1 MERLMKSLE
10 TPHDRQRTRKR
21 LGPVPVGRG
30 YRASDKINYMRAQ
43 HVPLNKA
50 VLRQNRVLTGHEPA
64 VFRESYQLLRTQIL
78 QRLEEHHWNTL
89 AVTSPCASEGRTLTA
104 INLAISLA
112 REIDYTV
119 VLVDANLRQPV
130 LLEYLGLPKRRGLGD
145 YLTEDILIEE
155 LLIQPYYLED
165 LVVVPGGQAVE
176 NSAELLNSSKMTRL
190 VSDMKSSTD
199 KCIIIFDVP
208 PVLGTAETLAFS
220 AQVDAA
226 LLVIEDGITTR
237 KDIARAVDLL
247 SNTNVVGT
255 VLNKSGRVAP

>member
-1 MERLMKSLE
+1 MERLMESVE
-10 TPHDRQRTRKR
+10 MPRDRHRTRKR
-21 LGPVPVGRG
+21 VGPVPVGRG
-30 YRASDKINYMRAQ
+30 YAASDKINYLRAQ

-64 VFRESYQLLRTQIL
+64 LFRESYQLLRTQIL
-78 QRLEEHHWNTL
+78 QRLKENHWNTL

-104 INLAISLA
+104 INVAISMA

-145 YLTEDILIEE
+145 YLTEDLLIEE

-208 PVLGTAETLAFS
+208 PVLGTAETLAFT

-226 LLVIEDGITTR
+226 LLVIEDGVTNR

-247 SNTNVVGT
+247 SNTNVIGT

>member
-1 MERLMKSLE
+1 MQELLKSLE
-10 TPHDRQRTRKR
+10 MPRDRHRTRKHVR
-21 LGPVPVGRG
+21 PVPVGRG
-30 YRASDKINYMRAQ
+30 YRASDKINYLRAQ

-104 INLAISLA
+104 INLAISMA

-130 LLEYLGLPKRRGLGD
+130 LLEYLGVPKRRGLGD

-190 VSDMKSSTD
+190 VSDLKSSTD

-226 LLVIEDGITTR
+226 LLVIEDGITSR

>member
-1 MERLMKSLE
+1 MEELLKSLE
-10 TPHDRQRTRKR
+10 MPRDRHRTRKR
-21 LGPVPVGRG
+21 VGPVPVGRG
-30 YRASDKINYMRAQ
+30 YRASDKINYLRAE

-78 QRLEEHHWNTL
+78 QRLEENHWNTL

-104 INLAISLA
+104 INLAISMA

-119 VLVDANLRQPV
+119 VLVDANLRHSV
-130 LLEYLGLPKRRGLGD
+130 LLDYLGVPERRGLGN

-165 LVVVPGGQAVE
+165 LVVLPGGQAVE

-190 VSDMKSSTD
+190 VSDMKSATD

-226 LLVIEDGITTR
+226 LLVIEDGVTNR
-237 KDIARAVDLL
+237 KDVARAVDLL

>member
-1 MERLMKSLE
+1 MEELLKSLE
-10 TPHDRQRTRKR
+10 MPRDRHRPRKR
-21 LGPVPVGRG
+21 VGPVPVGSG
-30 YRASDKINYMRAQ
+30 YRASDKINYLRAQ

-104 INLAISLA
+104 INLAISMA

-130 LLEYLGLPKRRGLGD
+130 LLEYLGVPKRRGLGD

-190 VSDMKSSTD
+190 VSDLKSSTD

-226 LLVIEDGITTR
+226 LLVIEDGITNR

-247 SNTNVVGT
+247 SSTNVVGT

>member
-1 MERLMKSLE
+1 MEELLKSLE
-10 TPHDRQRTRKR
+10 MPRDRHRPRKR
-21 LGPVPVGRG
+21 VGPVPVGSG
-30 YRASDKINYMRAQ
+30 YRASDKINYLRAQ

-78 QRLEEHHWNTL
+78 QRLEEHHWKTL

-104 INLAISLA
+104 INLAISMA

-130 LLEYLGLPKRRGLGD
+130 LLEYLGVPKRRGLGD

-190 VSDMKSSTD
+190 VSDLKSSTD

-226 LLVIEDGITTR
+226 LLVIEDGITSR
-237 KDIARAVDLL
+237 KDIARAADLL